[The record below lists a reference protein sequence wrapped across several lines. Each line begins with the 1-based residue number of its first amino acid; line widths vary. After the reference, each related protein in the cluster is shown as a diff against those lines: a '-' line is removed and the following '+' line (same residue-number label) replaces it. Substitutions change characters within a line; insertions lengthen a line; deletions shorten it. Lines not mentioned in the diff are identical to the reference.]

1 MKTIK
6 KKWNVRFCYNV
17 IEPDDMKLTN
27 CGHKYCKTCY
37 DKLIETNNKCAICR
51 KIIKWNL

>member
-1 MKTIK
+1 MKTLK